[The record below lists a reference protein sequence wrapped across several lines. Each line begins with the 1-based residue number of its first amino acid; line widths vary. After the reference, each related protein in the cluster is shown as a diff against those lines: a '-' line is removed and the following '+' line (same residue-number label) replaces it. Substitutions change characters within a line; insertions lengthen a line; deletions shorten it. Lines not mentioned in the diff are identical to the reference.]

1 MKLKKNGG
9 LHSFAGLYFH
19 FFLVV
24 IITVFIS
31 SLSAVVSAVVQSSGQ

>member
-9 LHSFAGLYFH
+9 LHSFAVLYFH

-24 IITVFIS
+24 ITIFIS
-31 SLSAVVSAVVQSSGQ
+31 SLSAVVSAIVQSSGQ

>member
-9 LHSFAGLYFH
+9 LHSFAGLYFQ
-19 FFLVV
+19 FFLV
-24 IITVFIS
+24 ITVFIS